1 MIGDGQEHVD
11 RPVYDDDG
19 EMIVWPT
26 LDEDME
32 EFAEEPEVA
41 TVATSD
47 RAAEDDAAE
56 DDTYYEVPD
65 TVEDDQDRI
74 EVQVEGI
81 EDEECEDP
89 KIGDIQQAGEDYNEA
104 MDRIVG
110 VLMQALSTEE
120 MTEEMSA
127 ELQDATNNMETA
139 KQTIT
144 DLCGDPETK
153 VLQTDPDTK
162 IPQNLQELLETL
174 TKDGKAPWL
183 YIDDEGNLLL
193 DGESVPK
200 LKVVELEAQKIKA
213 DYGEFKD
220 LTTKNF
226 TAVNAKID
234 NLNVGNLDAVNAT
247 IKNLQADL
255 AHIGV
260 LIGNSAT
267 IKDIQNLI
275 LTSKNTTIENALI
288 KDAMIA
294 NISANKINTGTINTN
309 NVSIQSDDGSML
321 LQGNLQQF
329 KDDKGNVRIQIGK
342 DAKGNFTFVLYDET
356 GKGQLIN
363 QNGIQ
368 SSDAIKDGLIVDAK
382 VADNANISAGK
393 LDIESLFSTMND
405 SGYTLK
411 SSKIKFDDK
420 NQTLDVLFNS
430 LSTKVDNINTATGD
444 INGLKT
450 QVTTNT
456 TNIGIA
462 NGKIETLI
470 TNTTIEDNGTTT
482 TLKNAFNHVK
492 DTVDKHEQTIS
503 SMGSTLN
510 SVSIEYYV
518 STSAVALQGGSWSTT
533 TPKWEEGKYIWQRIN
548 YGKVNGTTTYSTPVC
563 IQGAKG
569 EDGTGVNIL
578 DKYPSLEALKQAHPT
593 GNPGDCYTVNGTLYT
608 WSTSKKDWVDCGNI
622 KGEKGDQGIQGIQG
636 VQGEKGEQGIP
647 GTPGTPGKTSYFHIK
662 YSANANG
669 IPMSETP
676 NTYIG
681 TYVDYDPNDSAD
693 STVYTWSRF
702 AGMQGEQGIP
712 GTNGADGKTY
722 YLHIKYSD
730 DAGKTF
736 TANKGE
742 TPGAYIGVYT
752 DTNNKDSESVTAY
765 TWSKIKGEK
774 GDKGDQGLQGVPG
787 TPGSDGVTHY
797 TWIRYAD
804 TITGEGISNDP
815 TGKAYIGLAYNKTT
829 QTESNTPTDYTWSLI
844 KGDKGDTGVKGDTG
858 EKGETYY
865 TWIKYSDNAD
875 GTGLYDTPKD
885 TTMYIGIAINK
896 TTPTES
902 SNKADY
908 TWSKFKGDKGDK
920 GEQGEQGKPGTPGEK
935 GDTGDKGQSLVNST
949 PQWYKSTSNT
959 TQTGGE
965 WTTTMPA
972 AEKGYWYWLRF
983 KLDFEN
989 PTETKYTTPTL
1000 EQVYTKTSQLEQS
1013 LDGFKTTVSNT
1024 YATNDSLGSIRNDVS
1039 RVEQTAN
1046 KIGWFISGSSS
1057 SSMTLT
1063 EDALTVLVKQLKVSG
1078 DMIVDGA
1085 IDGKT
1090 ITGATI
1096 IGSTFR
1102 NQSNTFSVDS
1112 EGNIVGAQIKGSE
1125 VVGDSFS
1132 VEGELTADVIT
1143 ANKINGGRYPG
1154 TLEDDIQISINSGGS
1169 DDNELYDGVSFQ
1181 TVTGALEALPKF
1193 LNGKIVN
1200 IWIQEDIYEN
1210 IDIRYFSSGRINLY
1224 LDGNTVYGYVR
1235 SYMCSA
1241 KTNVYGGY
1249 MKFETAKTGVIHPSV
1264 GCAVASRTGSLIGQE
1279 NSPINGYSLKIYGS
1293 DNKASEGNTAT
1304 AGIVVDSYAT
1314 GYYKDIQFVN
1324 CDAGFRGSAGAR
1336 IQVASSSGVCGIY
1349 GFQVASGAFITIANG
1364 SQCGGTSAN
1373 TNIGLPGQIIT
1384 GNKVTYEGGNQTTD
1398 GNQAPSTSTT
1408 KTVTIKSNSG
1418 DTYRSS
1424 VYNNW
1429 KKDNTAR
1436 QGDYGYGDCN
1446 GCWFFGTQFNQF
1458 KGKSISKI
1466 ELTIKRISGGS
1477 YAAVP
1482 IVVKTHNYTS
1492 RPSGKPSY
1500 GSSCGSVKIAVGDSG
1515 KLTITNSTILNAISN
1530 GTVKGFGIQST
1541 YNSSNYAV
1549 CSGSVT
1555 MKVTYTE

>member
-1 MIGDGQEHVD
+1 MIGDGQERVD

-19 EMIVWPT
+19 EIIIWPT

-32 EFAEEPEVA
+32 EFAEEAEVA

-47 RAAEDDAAE
+47 DTTE

-74 EVQVEGI
+74 DVQVESI
-81 EDEECEDP
+81 EDEECEDS
-89 KIGDIQQAGEDYNEA
+89 KIGDIQQASESYDEA
-104 MDRIVG
+104 MDRIVSI
-110 VLMQALSTEE
+110 LTQALSTEE

-127 ELQDATNNMETA
+127 ELQDATNDMETA

-144 DLCGDPETK
+144 DLCGDPDTK

-200 LKVVELEAQKIKA
+200 LKVVELEAQKVKA
-213 DYGEFKD
+213 DLGEFKD
-220 LTTKNF
+220 LTTNNF

-234 NLNVGNLDAVNAT
+234 NLNVGDLSAVNAT
-247 IKNLQADL
+247 IKNLQSDL

-267 IKDIQNLI
+267 IKDIQNLL

-288 KDAMIA
+288 KDAMIDTV
-294 NISANKINTGTINTN
+294 SANKINTGTINTN

-329 KDDKGNVRIQIGK
+329 KDKAGNVRIQIGK
-342 DAKGNFTFVLYDET
+342 DAKGDFTFTLYGAD

-368 SSDAIKDGLIVDAK
+368 SSDAIKDGLIVNAK

-393 LDIESLFSTMND
+393 LDIASLFSTMNE

-430 LSTKVDNINTATGD
+430 LSTKVDTANGD
-444 INGLKT
+444 MSKLQT

-456 TNIGIA
+456 TNIGVA

-470 TNTTIEDNGTTT
+470 ADTTIEEDGTTT
-482 TLKNAFNHVK
+482 TLKNAFNSVK

-533 TPKWEEGKYIWQRIN
+533 TPQWQEGKYIWQRIN

-608 WSTSKKDWVDCGNI
+608 WSTSKNDWVDCGNI

-636 VQGEKGEQGIP
+636 P
-647 GTPGTPGKTSYFHIK
+647 
-662 YSANANG
+662 
-669 IPMSETP
+669 
-676 NTYIG
+676 
-681 TYVDYDPNDSAD
+681 
-693 STVYTWSRF
+693 
-702 AGMQGEQGIP
+702 QGEQGP
-712 GTNGADGKTY
+712 
-722 YLHIKYSD
+722 
-730 DAGKTF
+730 
-736 TANKGE
+736 
-742 TPGAYIGVYT
+742 
-752 DTNNKDSESVTAY
+752 
-765 TWSKIKGEK
+765 
-774 GDKGDQGLQGVPG
+774 QGP
-787 TPGSDGVTHY
+787 
-797 TWIRYAD
+797 
-804 TITGEGISNDP
+804 
-815 TGKAYIGLAYNKTT
+815 
-829 QTESNTPTDYTWSLI
+829 
-844 KGDKGDTGVKGDTG
+844 
-858 EKGETYY
+858 
-865 TWIKYSDNAD
+865 
-875 GTGLYDTPKD
+875 
-885 TTMYIGIAINK
+885 
-896 TTPTES
+896 
-902 SNKADY
+902 
-908 TWSKFKGDKGDK
+908 
-920 GEQGEQGKPGTPGEK
+920 QGEQGGKGDPGNPGE
-935 GDTGDKGQSLVNST
+935 KGQSLVNST
-949 PQWYKSTSNT
+949 PQWYKSTSST

-965 WTTTMPA
+965 WTGTMPV

-989 PTETKYTTPTL
+989 PTETKYTAPTM
-1000 EQVYTKTSQLEQS
+1000 EQVYTKTTSLEQS
-1013 LDGFKTTVSNT
+1013 LDGFKQTVSNT
-1024 YATNDSLGSIRNDVS
+1024 YATNDDLGTIRNDVS

-1063 EDALTVLVKQLKVSG
+1063 DEALTVIAKQLKVSG

-1090 ITGATI
+1090 ITGATMV
-1096 IGSTFR
+1096 GGTFR
-1102 NQSNTFSVDS
+1102 NESNTFSVDS
-1112 EGNIVGAQIKGSE
+1112 EGNIVGAQIQGSE
-1125 VVGDSFS
+1125 VIGDSFS
-1132 VEGELTADVIT
+1132 VEGELTADTIT
-1143 ANKINGGRYPG
+1143 ANKINSAQYPS
-1154 TLEDDIQISINSGGS
+1154 TLDDDIQIEISSSG
-1169 DDNELYDGVSFQ
+1169 DDNSELYDGAIFA
-1181 TVTGALEALPKF
+1181 TVAGTLDALPKF
-1193 LNGKIVN
+1193 LNGKTVN
-1200 IWIQEDIYEN
+1200 IWIREDINEN
-1210 IDIRYFSSGRINLY
+1210 IDFQFFTSGVINLY
-1224 LDGNTVYGYVR
+1224 LDGNTVYGYIRNYMSSTKVR
-1235 SYMCSA
+1235 
-1241 KTNVYGGY
+1241 VYGGWPGT
-1249 MKFETAKTGVIHPSV
+1249 EEGHVGTIHPST

-1279 NSPINGYSLKIYGS
+1279 SSPLNAYSVKIYGS
-1293 DNKASEGNTAT
+1293 DYKASNGNSAT
-1304 AGIVVDSYAT
+1304 VGIIGDSYST
-1314 GYYKDIQFVN
+1314 GYYRDVQFVN
-1324 CDAGFRGSAGAR
+1324 CDIGFRANAGGR
-1336 IQVASSSGVCGIY
+1336 IHAAGSSGVCSQY
-1349 GFQVASGAFITIANG
+1349 GFEAVSGGCITIANSG
-1364 SQCGGTSAN
+1364 QCGGSKSN
-1373 TNIGLPGQIIT
+1373 THVSLPGQIIAPT
-1384 GNKVTYEGGNQTTD
+1384 NVNHEGGNQTTD
-1398 GNQAPSTSTT
+1398 PGNTAPTPTTT
-1408 KTVTIKSNSG
+1408 KTVTIKSISG

-1446 GCWFFGTQFNQF
+1446 GCWFFGSQFNQF

-1466 ELTIKRISGGS
+1466 ELTIKRISGGVH
-1477 YAAVP
+1477 AAVP
-1482 IVVKTHNYTS
+1482 IVVKTHNYAS

-1500 GSSCGSVKIAVGDSG
+1500 GSSCGSVSIAVGNSG
-1515 KLTITNSTILNAISN
+1515 KLTITNSTILNALSG
-1530 GTVKGFGIQST
+1530 GTIKGFGIQSA
-1541 YNSSNYAV
+1541 YNASSYAV

>member
-1 MIGDGQEHVD
+1 MIGDGQERVD

-19 EMIVWPT
+19 EIIIWPT
-26 LDEDME
+26 EDEEME
-32 EFAEEPEVA
+32 EFAEEAEVA

-47 RAAEDDAAE
+47 DTTE

-74 EVQVEGI
+74 DVQVESI
-81 EDEECEDP
+81 EDEECEDS
-89 KIGDIQQAGEDYNEA
+89 KIGDIQQASESYDEA
-104 MDRIVG
+104 MDRIVSI
-110 VLMQALSTEE
+110 LTQALSTEE

-127 ELQDATNNMETA
+127 ELQDATNDMETA

-144 DLCGDPETK
+144 DLCGDPDTK

-200 LKVVELEAQKIKA
+200 LKVVELEAQKVKA
-213 DYGEFKD
+213 DLGEFKD
-220 LTTKNF
+220 LTTNNF

-234 NLNVGNLDAVNAT
+234 NLNVGDLSAVNAT
-247 IKNLQADL
+247 IKNLQSDL

-267 IKDIQNLI
+267 IKDIQNLL

-288 KDAMIA
+288 KDAMIDTV
-294 NISANKINTGTINTN
+294 SANKINTGTINTN

-329 KDDKGNVRIQIGK
+329 KDKAGNVRIQIGK
-342 DAKGNFTFVLYDET
+342 DAKGDFTFTLYGAD

-368 SSDAIKDGLIVDAK
+368 SSDAIKDGLIVNAK

-393 LDIESLFSTMND
+393 LDIASLFSTMNE

-430 LSTKVDNINTATGD
+430 LSTKVDTANGD
-444 INGLKT
+444 MSKLQT

-456 TNIGIA
+456 TNIGVA

-470 TNTTIEDNGTTT
+470 ADTTIEEDGTTT
-482 TLKNAFNHVK
+482 TLKNAFNSVK

-533 TPKWEEGKYIWQRIN
+533 TPQWQEGKYIWQRIN

-608 WSTSKKDWVDCGNI
+608 WSTSKNDWVDCGNI

-636 VQGEKGEQGIP
+636 P
-647 GTPGTPGKTSYFHIK
+647 
-662 YSANANG
+662 
-669 IPMSETP
+669 
-676 NTYIG
+676 
-681 TYVDYDPNDSAD
+681 
-693 STVYTWSRF
+693 
-702 AGMQGEQGIP
+702 QGEQGP
-712 GTNGADGKTY
+712 
-722 YLHIKYSD
+722 
-730 DAGKTF
+730 
-736 TANKGE
+736 
-742 TPGAYIGVYT
+742 
-752 DTNNKDSESVTAY
+752 
-765 TWSKIKGEK
+765 
-774 GDKGDQGLQGVPG
+774 QGP
-787 TPGSDGVTHY
+787 
-797 TWIRYAD
+797 
-804 TITGEGISNDP
+804 
-815 TGKAYIGLAYNKTT
+815 
-829 QTESNTPTDYTWSLI
+829 
-844 KGDKGDTGVKGDTG
+844 
-858 EKGETYY
+858 
-865 TWIKYSDNAD
+865 
-875 GTGLYDTPKD
+875 
-885 TTMYIGIAINK
+885 
-896 TTPTES
+896 
-902 SNKADY
+902 
-908 TWSKFKGDKGDK
+908 
-920 GEQGEQGKPGTPGEK
+920 QGEQGGKGDPGNPGE
-935 GDTGDKGQSLVNST
+935 KGQSLVNST
-949 PQWYKSTSNT
+949 PQWYKSTSST

-965 WTTTMPA
+965 WTGTMPV

-989 PTETKYTTPTL
+989 PTETKYTAPTM
-1000 EQVYTKTSQLEQS
+1000 EQVYTKTTSLEQS
-1013 LDGFKTTVSNT
+1013 LDGFKQTVSNT
-1024 YATNDSLGSIRNDVS
+1024 YATNDDLGTIRNDVS

-1063 EDALTVLVKQLKVSG
+1063 DEMLAVITKQVKVDG
-1078 DMIVDGA
+1078 DMLVDGA

-1102 NQSNTFSVDS
+1102 NQTNTFSVDS
-1112 EGNIVGAQIKGSE
+1112 EGNIVGAQIQGSE
-1125 VVGDSFS
+1125 VIGDSFS
-1132 VEGELTADVIT
+1132 VEGELTADTIT
-1143 ANKINGGRYPG
+1143 ANKINSAQYPS
-1154 TLEDDIQISINSGGS
+1154 TLDDDIQISIASSGN
-1169 DDNELYDGVSFQ
+1169 DENDLYDAVTFQ
-1181 TVTGALEALPKF
+1181 TVARALDALPKF
-1193 LNGKIVN
+1193 LNGKTVN

-1210 IDIRYFSSGRINLY
+1210 IDFQFFTSGVINVY
-1224 LDGNTVYGYVR
+1224 LDGNTVYGYIRNYMSSTKVR
-1235 SYMCSA
+1235 
-1241 KTNVYGGY
+1241 VYGGW
-1249 MKFETAKTGVIHPSV
+1249 MGHETGSVGIIHPST
-1264 GCAVASRTGSLIGQE
+1264 GCAVASRTGSLVGQE
-1279 NSPINGYSLKIYGS
+1279 SSPVNGYSLKIYGS
-1293 DNKASEGNTAT
+1293 DNKATDGNSAT
-1304 AGIVVDSYAT
+1304 VGIIGDSYST
-1314 GYYKDIQFVN
+1314 GYYRDVQFVN
-1324 CDAGFRGSAGAR
+1324 CDVGFRGSGGGRIHDAG
-1336 IQVASSSGVCGIY
+1336 SSGVCKQY
-1349 GFQVASGAFITIANG
+1349 AYQATSGAVITIANAAH
-1364 SQCGGTSAN
+1364 CGGTTAN
-1373 TNIGLPGQIIT
+1373 IAETLPAQIIAH
-1384 GNKVTYEGGNQTTD
+1384 GKATYAGGNQTTD
-1398 GNQAPSTSTT
+1398 DTPAPSTTT
-1408 KTVTIKSNSG
+1408 KKVVTIKSISG

-1446 GCWFFGTQFNQF
+1446 GCWFFGSQFNQF

-1466 ELTIKRISGGS
+1466 ELTIKRISGGVHS
-1477 YAAVP
+1477 AVP
-1482 IVVKTHNYTS
+1482 VVVKTHNYAS

-1500 GSSCGSVKIAVGDSG
+1500 GSSCGSVNIAVGDTG
-1515 KLTITNSTILNAISN
+1515 KLTITNSTILNALSD
-1530 GTVKGFGIQST
+1530 GTIKGFGIQSA
-1541 YNSSNYAV
+1541 YNSSSYAV

>member
-1 MIGDGQEHVD
+1 MIGDGQERVD

-19 EMIVWPT
+19 EIIIWPT
-26 LDEDME
+26 EDEEME
-32 EFAEEPEVA
+32 EFAEEAEVA

-47 RAAEDDAAE
+47 DTTE

-74 EVQVEGI
+74 DVQVESI
-81 EDEECEDP
+81 EDEECEDS
-89 KIGDIQQAGEDYNEA
+89 KIGDIQQASESYDEA
-104 MDRIVG
+104 MDRIVSI
-110 VLMQALSTEE
+110 LTQALSTEE

-127 ELQDATNNMETA
+127 ELQDATNDMETA

-144 DLCGDPETK
+144 DLCGDPDTK

-200 LKVVELEAQKIKA
+200 LKVVELEAQKVKA
-213 DYGEFKD
+213 DLGEFKD
-220 LTTKNF
+220 LTTNNF

-234 NLNVGNLDAVNAT
+234 NLNVGDLSAVNAT
-247 IKNLQADL
+247 IKNLQSDL

-267 IKDIQNLI
+267 IKDIQNLL

-288 KDAMIA
+288 KDAMIDTV
-294 NISANKINTGTINTN
+294 SANKINTGTINTN

-329 KDDKGNVRIQIGK
+329 KDKAGNVRIQIGK
-342 DAKGNFTFVLYDET
+342 DAKGDFTFTLYGAD

-368 SSDAIKDGLIVDAK
+368 SSDAIKDGLIVNAK

-393 LDIESLFSTMND
+393 LDIASLFSTMNE

-430 LSTKVDNINTATGD
+430 LSTKVDTANGD
-444 INGLKT
+444 MSKLQT

-456 TNIGIA
+456 TNIGVA

-470 TNTTIEDNGTTT
+470 ADTTIEEDGTTT
-482 TLKNAFNHVK
+482 TLKNAFNSVK

-533 TPKWEEGKYIWQRIN
+533 TPQWQEGKYIWQRIN

-608 WSTSKKDWVDCGNI
+608 WSTSKNDWVDCGNI

-636 VQGEKGEQGIP
+636 P
-647 GTPGTPGKTSYFHIK
+647 
-662 YSANANG
+662 
-669 IPMSETP
+669 
-676 NTYIG
+676 
-681 TYVDYDPNDSAD
+681 
-693 STVYTWSRF
+693 
-702 AGMQGEQGIP
+702 QGEQGP
-712 GTNGADGKTY
+712 
-722 YLHIKYSD
+722 
-730 DAGKTF
+730 
-736 TANKGE
+736 
-742 TPGAYIGVYT
+742 
-752 DTNNKDSESVTAY
+752 
-765 TWSKIKGEK
+765 
-774 GDKGDQGLQGVPG
+774 QGP
-787 TPGSDGVTHY
+787 
-797 TWIRYAD
+797 
-804 TITGEGISNDP
+804 
-815 TGKAYIGLAYNKTT
+815 
-829 QTESNTPTDYTWSLI
+829 
-844 KGDKGDTGVKGDTG
+844 
-858 EKGETYY
+858 
-865 TWIKYSDNAD
+865 
-875 GTGLYDTPKD
+875 
-885 TTMYIGIAINK
+885 
-896 TTPTES
+896 
-902 SNKADY
+902 
-908 TWSKFKGDKGDK
+908 
-920 GEQGEQGKPGTPGEK
+920 QGEQGGKGDPGNPGE
-935 GDTGDKGQSLVNST
+935 KGQSLVNST
-949 PQWYKSTSNT
+949 PQWYKSTSST

-965 WTTTMPA
+965 WTGTMPV

-989 PTETKYTTPTL
+989 PTETKYTAPTM
-1000 EQVYTKTSQLEQS
+1000 EQVYTKTTSLEQS
-1013 LDGFKTTVSNT
+1013 LDGFKQTVSNT
-1024 YATNDSLGSIRNDVS
+1024 YATNDDLGTIRNDVS

-1063 EDALTVLVKQLKVSG
+1063 DEALTVIAKQLKVSG

-1102 NQSNTFSVDS
+1102 NQNDTFSVDS

-1132 VEGELTADVIT
+1132 VEGELTADTIT
-1143 ANKINGGRYPG
+1143 ANKINNAQYPS
-1154 TLEDDIQISINSGGS
+1154 TLDDDIQIEIDPSSGS
-1169 DDNELYDGVSFQ
+1169 DDVELTEGAVYKTMGGVID
-1181 TVTGALEALPKF
+1181 ALPKF
-1193 LNGKIVN
+1193 LNGKRIN
-1200 IWIQEDIYEN
+1200 IWMRGDITEN
-1210 IDIRYFSSGRINLY
+1210 ADFQNYTSGQIRLY
-1224 LDGNTVYGYVR
+1224 LDGHTLYGYIR
-1235 SYMCSA
+1235 NYMSSA
-1241 KTNVYGGY
+1241 KLWVYGGWPGT
-1249 MKFETAKTGVIHPSV
+1249 EEGQIGVVHPDT
-1264 GCAVASRTGSLIGQE
+1264 GCAVAGRTGSIISQE
-1279 NSPINGYSLKIYGS
+1279 SSSLNTYSVKVYGS
-1293 DNKASEGNTAT
+1293 DNKHSDGQSNIVGYIGDAFASMYIKNTT
-1304 AGIVVDSYAT
+1304 L
-1314 GYYKDIQFVN
+1314 VN
-1324 CDAGFRGSAGAR
+1324 CEIGYRGSGCAR
-1336 IQVASSSGVCGIY
+1336 IHDASSSGVCSHY
-1349 GFQVASGAFITIANG
+1349 GFQTTSGAFITIANAAH
-1364 SQCGGTSAN
+1364 CGGLTAN
-1373 TNIGLPGQIIT
+1373 TAQTLPGQIIQHAKAT
-1384 GNKVTYEGGNQTTD
+1384 FAGGSQTTD
-1398 GNQAPSTSTT
+1398 PGKAPTTSTK

-1458 KGKSISKI
+1458 KGKDISKI

-1477 YAAVP
+1477 YSAVP
-1482 IVVKTHNYTS
+1482 IVVKTHNYSS

-1500 GSSCGSVKIAVGDSG
+1500 GSNCGSVSIAVGSSG
-1515 KLTITNSTILNAISN
+1515 KLTITNSTILNALSN
-1530 GTVKGFGIQST
+1530 GTIKGFGIQST
-1541 YNSSNYAV
+1541 YNSANYAV
-1549 CSGSVT
+1549 CSGSVS

>member
-1 MIGDGQEHVD
+1 MIGDGQEYED

-19 EMIVWPT
+19 EIIIWPT
-26 LDEDME
+26 EDEEME
-32 EFAEEPEVA
+32 EFAEEAEVA

-47 RAAEDDAAE
+47 DTTT
-56 DDTYYEVPD
+56 DDTYYEVAD

-74 EVQVEGI
+74 DVQVESI
-81 EDEECEDP
+81 EDEECEDS
-89 KIGDIQQAGEDYNEA
+89 KIGDIQQASESYDEA
-104 MDRIVG
+104 MDRIVSI
-110 VLMQALSTEE
+110 LTQALSTEE

-127 ELQDATNNMETA
+127 ELQDATNDMETA

-144 DLCGDPETK
+144 DLCGDPDTK

-200 LKVVELEAQKIKA
+200 LKVVELEAQKVKA
-213 DYGEFKD
+213 DLGEFKD
-220 LTTKNF
+220 LTTNNF

-234 NLNVGNLDAVNAT
+234 NLNVGDLSAVNAT
-247 IKNLQADL
+247 IKNLQSDL

-267 IKDIQNLI
+267 IKDIQNLL

-288 KDAMIA
+288 KDAMIDTV
-294 NISANKINTGTINTN
+294 SANKINTGTINTN

-329 KDDKGNVRIQIGK
+329 KDKAGNVRIQIGK
-342 DAKGNFTFVLYDET
+342 DAKGDFTFTLYGAD

-368 SSDAIKDGLIVDAK
+368 SSDAIKDGLIVNAK

-393 LDIESLFSTMND
+393 LDIASLFSTMNE

-430 LSTKVDNINTATGD
+430 LSTKVDTANGD
-444 INGLKT
+444 MSKLQT

-456 TNIGIA
+456 TNIGVA

-470 TNTTIEDNGTTT
+470 ADTTIEEDGTTT
-482 TLKNAFNHVK
+482 TLKNAFNSVK

-518 STSAVALQGGSWSTT
+518 STSAVALQGGSWLTT
-533 TPKWEEGKYIWQRIN
+533 TPQWQEGKYIWQRIN

-608 WSTSKKDWVDCGNI
+608 WSTSKNDWVDCGNI

-636 VQGEKGEQGIP
+636 P
-647 GTPGTPGKTSYFHIK
+647 
-662 YSANANG
+662 
-669 IPMSETP
+669 
-676 NTYIG
+676 
-681 TYVDYDPNDSAD
+681 
-693 STVYTWSRF
+693 
-702 AGMQGEQGIP
+702 QGEQGP
-712 GTNGADGKTY
+712 
-722 YLHIKYSD
+722 
-730 DAGKTF
+730 
-736 TANKGE
+736 
-742 TPGAYIGVYT
+742 
-752 DTNNKDSESVTAY
+752 
-765 TWSKIKGEK
+765 
-774 GDKGDQGLQGVPG
+774 QGP
-787 TPGSDGVTHY
+787 
-797 TWIRYAD
+797 
-804 TITGEGISNDP
+804 
-815 TGKAYIGLAYNKTT
+815 
-829 QTESNTPTDYTWSLI
+829 
-844 KGDKGDTGVKGDTG
+844 
-858 EKGETYY
+858 
-865 TWIKYSDNAD
+865 
-875 GTGLYDTPKD
+875 
-885 TTMYIGIAINK
+885 
-896 TTPTES
+896 
-902 SNKADY
+902 
-908 TWSKFKGDKGDK
+908 
-920 GEQGEQGKPGTPGEK
+920 QGEQGGKGDPGNPGE
-935 GDTGDKGQSLVNST
+935 KGQSLVNST
-949 PQWYKSTSNT
+949 PQWYKSTSST

-965 WTTTMPA
+965 WTGTMPV

-1000 EQVYTKTSQLEQS
+1000 EQVYTKTSSLEQS

-1024 YATNDSLGSIRNDVS
+1024 YATNDSLGTIRNDVS

-1046 KIGWFISGSSS
+1046 KIGWFISGTSS

-1063 EDALTVLVKQLKVSG
+1063 PDALTVIANQLKVTG

-1096 IGSTFR
+1096 IGSTFK

-1112 EGNIVGAQIKGSE
+1112 EGNIVGAQIQGSE
-1125 VVGDSFS
+1125 VIGDSFS
-1132 VEGELTADVIT
+1132 VEGELTADTIT
-1143 ANKINGGRYPG
+1143 ANKINNAQYPS
-1154 TLEDDIQISINSGGS
+1154 TLDDDIQIEIDPSSGS
-1169 DDNELYDGVSFQ
+1169 DDVELTEGAVYKTMGGVID
-1181 TVTGALEALPKF
+1181 ALPKF
-1193 LNGKIVN
+1193 LNGKRIN
-1200 IWIQEDIYEN
+1200 IWMRGDITEN
-1210 IDIRYFSSGRINLY
+1210 ADFQNYTSGQIRLY
-1224 LDGNTVYGYVR
+1224 LDGHTLYGYIR
-1235 SYMCSA
+1235 NYMSSA
-1241 KTNVYGGY
+1241 KLWVYGGWPGT
-1249 MKFETAKTGVIHPSV
+1249 EEGQIGVVHPDTGCSV
-1264 GCAVASRTGSLIGQE
+1264 AGRTGSIISQE
-1279 NSPINGYSLKIYGS
+1279 SSSLNTYSVKVYGS
-1293 DNKASEGNTAT
+1293 DNKHSDGQSNIVGYIGDAFASMYIKNTT
-1304 AGIVVDSYAT
+1304 L
-1314 GYYKDIQFVN
+1314 VN
-1324 CDAGFRGSAGAR
+1324 CEIGYRGSACAR
-1336 IQVASSSGVCGIY
+1336 IHDASSAGVCSEY
-1349 GFQVASGAFITIANG
+1349 GFQTTSGAFITIANAAH
-1364 SQCGGTSAN
+1364 CGGLTAN
-1373 TNIGLPGQIIT
+1373 TAQTLPGQIIQHAKAT
-1384 GNKVTYEGGNQTTD
+1384 FAGGNQTTD
-1398 GNQAPSTSTT
+1398 PDKAPTTSTT
-1408 KTVTIKSNSG
+1408 KVITIKSNSG

-1429 KKDNTAR
+1429 KQDNTAR

-1446 GCWFFGTQFNQF
+1446 GCWFFGTQFNRF
-1458 KGKSISKI
+1458 KEKNITKI
-1466 ELTIKRISGGS
+1466 ELTIKRISGGVH
-1477 YAAVP
+1477 AAVP
-1482 IVVKTHNYTS
+1482 IVVKTHNYAS

-1500 GSSCGSVKIAVGDSG
+1500 GSSCGSVSIAVGNSG
-1515 KLTITNSTILNAISN
+1515 KLTITNSTILNALSG
-1530 GTVKGFGIQST
+1530 GTIKGFGIQSA
-1541 YNSSNYAV
+1541 YNASSYAV

>member
-1 MIGDGQEHVD
+1 MIGDGQERVD

-19 EMIVWPT
+19 EIIIWPT
-26 LDEDME
+26 EDEEME
-32 EFAEEPEVA
+32 EFAEEAEVA

-47 RAAEDDAAE
+47 DTTE

-74 EVQVEGI
+74 DVQVESI
-81 EDEECEDP
+81 EDEECEDS
-89 KIGDIQQAGEDYNEA
+89 KIGDIQQASESYDEA
-104 MDRIVG
+104 MDRIVSI
-110 VLMQALSTEE
+110 LTQALSTEE

-127 ELQDATNNMETA
+127 ELQDATNDMETA

-144 DLCGDPETK
+144 DLCGDPDTK

-200 LKVVELEAQKIKA
+200 LKVVELEAQKVKA
-213 DYGEFKD
+213 DLGEFKD
-220 LTTKNF
+220 LTTNNF

-234 NLNVGNLDAVNAT
+234 NLNVGDLSAVNAT
-247 IKNLQADL
+247 IKNLQSDL

-267 IKDIQNLI
+267 IKDIQNLL

-288 KDAMIA
+288 KDAMIDTV
-294 NISANKINTGTINTN
+294 SANKINTGTINTN

-329 KDDKGNVRIQIGK
+329 KDKAGNVRIQIGK
-342 DAKGNFTFVLYDET
+342 DAKGDFTFTLYGAD

-368 SSDAIKDGLIVDAK
+368 SSDAIKDGLIVNAK

-393 LDIESLFSTMND
+393 LDIASLFSTMNE

-430 LSTKVDNINTATGD
+430 LSTKVDTANGD
-444 INGLKT
+444 MSKLQT

-456 TNIGIA
+456 TNIGVA

-470 TNTTIEDNGTTT
+470 ADTTIEEDGTTT
-482 TLKNAFNHVK
+482 TLKNAFNSVK

-533 TPKWEEGKYIWQRIN
+533 TPQWQEGKYIWQRIN

-608 WSTSKKDWVDCGNI
+608 WSTSKNDWVDCGNI

-636 VQGEKGEQGIP
+636 P
-647 GTPGTPGKTSYFHIK
+647 
-662 YSANANG
+662 
-669 IPMSETP
+669 
-676 NTYIG
+676 
-681 TYVDYDPNDSAD
+681 
-693 STVYTWSRF
+693 
-702 AGMQGEQGIP
+702 QGEQGP
-712 GTNGADGKTY
+712 
-722 YLHIKYSD
+722 
-730 DAGKTF
+730 
-736 TANKGE
+736 
-742 TPGAYIGVYT
+742 
-752 DTNNKDSESVTAY
+752 
-765 TWSKIKGEK
+765 
-774 GDKGDQGLQGVPG
+774 QGP
-787 TPGSDGVTHY
+787 
-797 TWIRYAD
+797 
-804 TITGEGISNDP
+804 
-815 TGKAYIGLAYNKTT
+815 
-829 QTESNTPTDYTWSLI
+829 
-844 KGDKGDTGVKGDTG
+844 
-858 EKGETYY
+858 
-865 TWIKYSDNAD
+865 
-875 GTGLYDTPKD
+875 
-885 TTMYIGIAINK
+885 
-896 TTPTES
+896 
-902 SNKADY
+902 
-908 TWSKFKGDKGDK
+908 
-920 GEQGEQGKPGTPGEK
+920 QGEQGGKGDPGNPGE
-935 GDTGDKGQSLVNST
+935 KGQSLVNST
-949 PQWYKSTSNT
+949 PQWYKSTSST

-965 WTTTMPA
+965 WTGTMPV

-989 PTETKYTTPTL
+989 PTETKYTAPTM
-1000 EQVYTKTSQLEQS
+1000 EQVYTKTTSLEQS
-1013 LDGFKTTVSNT
+1013 LDGFKQTVSNT
-1024 YATNDSLGSIRNDVS
+1024 YATNDDLGTIRNDVS

-1063 EDALTVLVKQLKVSG
+1063 DEALTVIAKQLKVSG

-1090 ITGATI
+1090 ITGATMV
-1096 IGSTFR
+1096 GGTFR
-1102 NQSNTFSVDS
+1102 NESNTFSVDS
-1112 EGNIVGAQIKGSE
+1112 EGNIVGAQIQGSE
-1125 VVGDSFS
+1125 VIGDSFS
-1132 VEGELTADVIT
+1132 VEGELTADTIT
-1143 ANKINGGRYPG
+1143 ANKINNAQYPS
-1154 TLEDDIQISINSGGS
+1154 TLDDDIQIEIDPSTGS
-1169 DDNELYDGVSFQ
+1169 DDVELAEGAVYQTIAGV
-1181 TVTGALEALPKF
+1181 LDALPKF
-1193 LNGKIVN
+1193 LNGKCVS
-1200 IWIQEDIYEN
+1200 IWMRGDITEN
-1210 IDIRYFSSGRINLY
+1210 ADFQNYTSGQIKFY
-1224 LDGNTVYGYVR
+1224 LDGHTLYGYIR
-1235 SYMCSA
+1235 NYMSSA
-1241 KTNVYGGY
+1241 KLWVYGGWPGT
-1249 MKFETAKTGVIHPSV
+1249 EEGQTGVVHPDT
-1264 GCAVASRTGSLIGQE
+1264 GCAVAGRTGSIISQE
-1279 NSPINGYSLKIYGS
+1279 SSSLNTYSIKVYGS
-1293 DNKASEGNTAT
+1293 DNKHSDGQSSIVGYIGDAFASMYIKNTT
-1304 AGIVVDSYAT
+1304 L
-1314 GYYKDIQFVN
+1314 VN
-1324 CDAGFRGSAGAR
+1324 CEVGYRGSGCAR
-1336 IQVASSSGVCGIY
+1336 IHDASSAGVCSQY
-1349 GFQVASGAFITIANG
+1349 GFQTTSGAFITIANAAH
-1364 SQCGGTSAN
+1364 CGGLTAN
-1373 TNIGLPGQIIT
+1373 TAQTLPGQIIQHAKAT
-1384 GNKVTYEGGNQTTD
+1384 FAGGSQTTD
-1398 GNQAPSTSTT
+1398 PGKAPTTSTK
-1408 KTVTIKSNSG
+1408 KTLTIKSNSG

-1482 IVVKTHNYTS
+1482 IAVKTHNYTS

-1500 GSSCGSVKIAVGDSG
+1500 GSSCGSVSIAVGSSG
-1515 KLTITNSTILNAISN
+1515 KLTITNSTILNALSN
-1530 GTVKGFGIQST
+1530 GTIKGFGIQSA
-1541 YNSSNYAV
+1541 YNASSYAV